1 MHGLIAADSLNIP
14 HVWMKISNKIIGGN
28 WKFNDYFLSMN
39 NQLVEP
45 LIKNNLSVKSWENK
59 IQISD
64 RKILEKKINEL
75 ESIDLSQ
82 I

>member
-45 LIKNNLSVKSWENK
+45 LIKNNLSAKSWENK

>member
-1 MHGLIAADSLNIP
+1 
-14 HVWMKISNKIIGGN
+14 
-28 WKFNDYFLSMN
+28 MN

-45 LIKNNLSVKSWENK
+45 LIIKNISTKSLENN

>member
-1 MHGLIAADSLNIP
+1 LE
-14 HVWMKISNKIIGGN
+14 
-28 WKFNDYFLSMN
+28 N
-39 NQLVEP
+39 N
-45 LIKNNLSVKSWENK
+45 

>member
-45 LIKNNLSVKSWENK
+45 LIINNLSAKSWENK